1 MEHQVKIVDIIGIIA
16 GLLIILS
23 FIPQLV
29 IIIRNKSAKDISVLM
44 YIVLLVAQILWLVYG
59 VLKND
64 LQVTITNAVTS
75 FITILVIC
83 FSLYFNSRNSR
94 NSRSST
100 EIV

>member
-1 MEHQVKIVDIIGIIA
+1 MTHHLITVDIIGIIA

-23 FIPQLV
+23 LIPQLV

-44 YIVLLVAQILWLVYG
+44 YIVLFVAQILWLVYG

-64 LQVTITNAVTS
+64 LQVTITNVITS

-83 FSLYFNSRNSR
+83 FSLYFNYCNSCKLC
-94 NSRSST
+94 NST